1 MQLGEVFDDPAWGR
15 FFSDLEAVEIDQ
27 VEGGYFIVAGY
38 FGGFQ
43 EEVAEVE
50 VAVV

>member
-1 MQLGEVFDDPAWGR
+1 MQLGEVFDDPAWGG

-27 VEGGYFIVAGY
+27 VEGRCGVI
-38 FGGFQ
+38 GGFQ
-43 EEVAEVE
+43 EEMAEVE